1 MNKFMG
7 NNSHSD
13 QVLSD
18 PSRSII
24 SRLRKIGLG
33 RVLLCSVY
41 YGVAYHLPS
50 VDAPCGRVFQ
60 YLRHFCASRLL
71 KSCGRSVRVNP
82 KADIGSGRRVS
93 VGNNCNLA
101 ERLKVIGDLT
111 LGNDVMLG
119 PEVVFISYNHEVS
132 DLTVP
137 MRAQGATE
145 SRPIFVG
152 DDVWIGMRAMVM
164 PGVRI
169 GNHSIVAAGSVV
181 TKDVPA
187 WSIVGGNPAKLIKYR
202 KEV

>member
-1 MNKFMG
+1 MDKTV
-7 NNSHSD
+7 SD
-13 QVLSD
+13 QGGVD
-18 PSRSII
+18 PSR
-24 SRLRKIGLG
+24 RLMARLKKIGVG

-41 YGVAYHLPS
+41 YGIAYHLPS

-82 KADIGSGRRVS
+82 QADIGSGRRVS

-119 PEVVFISYNHEVS
+119 PEVVFISYNHAVD
-132 DLTVP
+132 DLEVP

-145 SRPIFVG
+145 SKPIHVG
-152 DDVWIGMRAMVM
+152 DDVWIGMRAMIM
-164 PGVRI
+164 PGVTI
-169 GNHSIVAAGSVV
+169 GSHAIVAGGSVV
-181 TKDVPA
+181 TKDVPEWA
-187 WSIVGGNPAKLIKYR
+187 IVGGNPAKLIKYR